1 MKERVTL
8 WKQNAAYLQEFLALT
23 EHIEECLNTIENID
37 EAYPQMARDVEKR
50 GLLIPQISEV
60 TDKLDTLQGGEM
72 TEEEKKQEWLCHE
85 LLKQIDEIEKK
96 NKRKMEDAIE
106 QYKGKMRSN
115 KQSRETLGAYNNTQM
130 YETEGTILNK
140 LR

>member
-1 MKERVTL
+1 MKDRVAL

-23 EHIEECLNTIENID
+23 EHIGECLNTIENID

-50 GLLIPQISEV
+50 GILIPQISEV
-60 TDKLDTLQGGEM
+60 TDLLNTLQDSEM
-72 TEEEKKQEWLCHE
+72 TEAEKKQEWLCHE

-115 KQSRETLGAYNNTQM
+115 KQSRETLGAYSNTQM
-130 YETEGTILNK
+130 YEPEGTILNK